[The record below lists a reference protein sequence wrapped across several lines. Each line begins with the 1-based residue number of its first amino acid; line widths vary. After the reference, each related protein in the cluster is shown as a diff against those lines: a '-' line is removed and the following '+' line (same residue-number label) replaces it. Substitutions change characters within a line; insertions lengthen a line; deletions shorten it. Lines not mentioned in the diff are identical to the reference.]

1 VDPDLIKAAAMA
13 IVIAGADSADDVRR
27 YSRAFDEA
35 SMSAD
40 NGRTLPCPRCFLAGL
55 HSGLRSVECGDRAV
69 VTRCTVCGET
79 IDCRA
84 ADR

>member
-1 VDPDLIKAAAMA
+1 VSPDLIKAAAMA
-13 IVIAGADSADDVRR
+13 IVIAGADRAEDVRR

-40 NGRTLPCPRCFLAGL
+40 NSELLPCPRCFLAGV
-55 HSGLRSVECGDRAV
+55 HSVLRSVESGDRV
-69 VTRCTVCGET
+69 VATRCTVCGET
-79 IDCRA
+79 IDYHA